1 VKSLF
6 LLSFSSCTL
15 IVLDFIRDNMEQII
29 ELAIL
34 TFLSVF
40 NLLFKRNSSLLFANI
55 KEERMFQV
63 LYVFD
68 V

>member
-1 VKSLF
+1 
-6 LLSFSSCTL
+6 
-15 IVLDFIRDNMEQII
+15 MEQII

-40 NLLFKRNSSLLFANI
+40 NLLLERNSSLLFANI